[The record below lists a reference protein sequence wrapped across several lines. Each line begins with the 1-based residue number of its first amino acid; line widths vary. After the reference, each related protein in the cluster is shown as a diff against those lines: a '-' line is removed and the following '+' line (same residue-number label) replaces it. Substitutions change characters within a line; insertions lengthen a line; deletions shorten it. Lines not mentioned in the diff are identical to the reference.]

1 MGIDNATRHTGLLC
15 VNMTSY
21 DTIRYDT
28 RCYFN
33 VPSKVCLIYLLILI
47 YVVHKTIITI
57 NTIETIENNR
67 FSSLRRKESQ
77 PLLTCTVGLNFV
89 KFRCHFRDMRP
100 DKPTDIHADTR
111 FAIIRTTYRDEV
123 NIKTIPRRLRPKSI
137 RANIDSL
144 PHVALMHVVCKHL
157 AGSGDVAVHAG
168 LVNCDV
174 IAKFQ

>member
-1 MGIDNATRHTGLLC
+1 MDIDNATRHTGLLC

-33 VPSKVCLIYLLILI
+33 VPSKADVSLIYRLILI

-89 KFRCHFRDMRP
+89 KFGCHFRDMRP

-111 FAIIRTTYRDEV
+111 FAIICTTYRDEV

-137 RANIDSL
+137 RANIEFAACCS
-144 PHVALMHVVCKHL
+144 HACCMQALGRKWRRRSACRTRKL
-157 AGSGDVAVHAG
+157 
-168 LVNCDV
+168 
-174 IAKFQ
+174 